1 MLGKIAGAMIGKR
14 IAGRNS
20 GAKGALLGYGAA
32 ALARRG
38 LGPLGLAI
46 GLGWGAKKL
55 MERRRGRSARY
66 PSDAAP
72 ASPSGSGG
80 AVT

>member
-1 MLGKIAGAMIGKR
+1 MLGKIAGAYLGNR
-14 IAGRNS
+14 IAGRHS

-38 LGPLGLAI
+38 LGPLGLAV

-55 MERRRGRSARY
+55 MERRRARRAARY
-66 PSDAAP
+66 PSDAT
-72 ASPSGSGG
+72 PSSL
-80 AVT
+80 